1 MQVELGVYD
10 SNTNMWGYF
19 EGERKVADSSFITA
33 NIVINES
40 LKNEEL
46 SFKKRIN
53 GVEEWI
59 KI

>member
-1 MQVELGVYD
+1 
-10 SNTNMWGYF
+10 MWGYF